1 MPLAWEARLTP
12 KEVSIFKTLYGEAR
26 INERIHAQLFR
37 LILGCILKYKPGD
50 VLCPRLIF
58 QTYFDVMGFKSGSG
72 EEILNCRL
80 TRNGQAARPNTKLSY
95 SQSLQ
100 DSKDIMKRYG
110 VANIT
115 EKSFKASGVTALLD
129 KKTSLSDVQVYGG
142 WRSEQTPLF
151 YHNSSV
157 KRRAEISTLL
167 LQ

>member
-58 QTYFDVMGFKSGSG
+58 QTYFDVMGFKAGSG

-80 TRNGQAARPNTKLSY
+80 TRNGKAARPNRPNRPPCS
-95 SQSLQ
+95 
-100 DSKDIMKRYG
+100 
-110 VANIT
+110 IT
-115 EKSFKASGVTALLD
+115 TA
-129 KKTSLSDVQVYGG
+129 V
-142 WRSEQTPLF
+142 
-151 YHNSSV
+151 
-157 KRRAEISTLL
+157 
-167 LQ
+167 